1 MSESWSARLRD
12 HFLERPIRWSAAMG
26 AVVLIAWAAGPA
38 LIAYRSLDRIEG
50 TADDAAQTLFALSDD
65 SGGAGPT
72 DEPAETEPTRPEPI
86 IGETNFLLIGTDDR
100 TGLEDLS
107 DFGAFE
113 GRRADVII
121 LATIRFDQLD
131 VRLVSLPRD
140 LVAPDLCGG
149 FDEIRLAD
157 AFTGCDGVEGE
168 TVLQLTVEQM
178 TSIGIDHVASIG
190 LEGFQDV
197 VDRLGGYEICL
208 DNPVRDPAS
217 GLDLP
222 AGCTVADGEETLA
235 WIRSRRTEELV
246 DGRWRTIPE
255 ANDLVRNQRER
266 AFLIAM
272 FERVIDA
279 TNIRQLQGLAA
290 TVAPH
295 VALDSSLDLPRL
307 IQTGWSMRLLTTDDI
322 DSVSLPVVDDTLRGM
337 AVLRPTVDVPSFLA
351 E

>member
-1 MSESWSARLRD
+1 
-12 HFLERPIRWSAAMG
+12 MG
-26 AVVLIAWAAGPA
+26 AVALIAWAAGPA
-38 LIAYRSLDRIEG
+38 LIAYRSVDRIEG
-50 TADDAAQTLFALSDD
+50 TADDAAQMLFSPSLD
-65 SGGAGPT
+65 SSEADST
-72 DEPAETEPTRPEPI
+72 DEPDEIEPNRPEPI
-86 IGETNFLLIGTDDR
+86 VGETNFLLIGTDDR
-100 TGLEDLS
+100 SGLEDLS
-107 DFGAFE
+107 DFGTFE

-121 LATIRFDQLD
+121 LATIRFDQID

-140 LVAPDLCGG
+140 LVAPDLCGE

-157 AFTGCDGVEGE
+157 AFTGCDGVRGE

-197 VDRLGGYEICL
+197 VDRLGGFEICL

-222 AGCTVADGEETLA
+222 SGCTVADGEQTLA
-235 WIRSRRTEELV
+235 WIRSRRTEQLV
-246 DGRWRTIPE
+246 DGRWLRIPE
-255 ANDLVRNQRER
+255 ANDLVRNERER
-266 AFLIAM
+266 EFLIAM

-279 TNIRQLQGLAA
+279 TNIRELQGLAA

-295 VALDSSLDLPRL
+295 ITLDSSLDLPRL
-307 IQTGWSMRLLTTDDI
+307 IQTGWNMRLLTTDDI
-322 DSVSLPVVDDTLRGM
+322 DSVSLPVFDDTLRGM
-337 AVLRPTVDVPSFLA
+337 AVLRPTVEVAPFLS